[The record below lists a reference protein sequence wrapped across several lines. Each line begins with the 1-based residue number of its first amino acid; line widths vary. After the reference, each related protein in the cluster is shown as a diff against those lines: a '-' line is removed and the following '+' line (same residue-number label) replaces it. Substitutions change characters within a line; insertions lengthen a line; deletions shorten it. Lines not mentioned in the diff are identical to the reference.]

1 MARGKYAK
9 KNENPFRILVEL
21 LALIAA
27 LLVCVVMILK
37 VWSGEDPQPPE
48 TQPPQQTTDA
58 PAQTTQ
64 TKPPETQ
71 QGTTASTTKPAT
83 QPTTQPATVA
93 PTVQTTVPVETT
105 PEAVLQAFMQQ
116 HNLTEADYNDRLM
129 EVYQMNPDAREFV
142 LNYPLEYGKEH
153 KVDISGV
160 DRTQGVP
167 LFLQWDPQWG
177 YLDYGTGVCGTTGCG
192 PTCLAMAAYYF
203 TGDPQ
208 YSPAYMIQF
217 AKDNG
222 YVVPGSGTSWALFN
236 EGVEKL
242 GLAVKE
248 LPLSKSAIT
257 KRLDKGEVVVLSM
270 GPGDFTIYGHF
281 ILVVGYD
288 ADGLIIND
296 PNSPTKSQMRWPYA
310 QIEKQ
315 IKNLW
320 AIGAESEILPT
331 SPPGA

>member
-1 MARGKYAK
+1 MAGGKYAK
-9 KNENPFRILVEL
+9 KKEKTSHIFVEMAVLVV
-21 LALIAA
+21 A
-27 LLVCVVMILK
+27 LLVCVTLTVKM
-37 VWSGEDPQPPE
+37 WSSDEPQDTQPSQSQMQGQTQQTEQTQQTGQQTQPSASTAPS
-48 TQPPQQTTDA
+48 TQPPVAD
-58 PAQTTQ
+58 
-64 TKPPETQ
+64 
-71 QGTTASTTKPAT
+71 TTAPPVTTE
-83 QPTTQPATVA
+83 
-93 PTVQTTVPVETT
+93 PTVPEDTS

-129 EVYQMNPDAREFV
+129 EVYEMNPDAREFV

-153 KVDISGV
+153 TVDISGV

-192 PTCLAMAAYYF
+192 PTCLAMAAYYY
-203 TGDPQ
+203 TGDTQ

-242 GLAVKE
+242 GLSVKE
-248 LPLSKSAIT
+248 LPLSKSSVT

-296 PNSPTKSQMRWPYA
+296 PNSPTKSQMRWPYE

-320 AIGAESEILPT
+320 AIG
-331 SPPGA
+331 PGAQ